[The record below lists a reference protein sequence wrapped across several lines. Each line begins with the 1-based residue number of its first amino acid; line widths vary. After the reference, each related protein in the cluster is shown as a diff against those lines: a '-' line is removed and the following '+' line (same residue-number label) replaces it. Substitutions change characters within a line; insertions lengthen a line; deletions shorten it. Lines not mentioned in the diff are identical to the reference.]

1 VSVAKKVVERP
12 VLAAIV
18 FALTMIVAL
27 YSVSDIALDL
37 MPDMDMPML
46 MVTASY
52 PGAGPESVE
61 KTVTETL
68 ESALINVSGLDEL
81 TSTSSEGSSVIQL
94 QFGYDVDLD
103 VATNDIRDKLDKVRD
118 SLPDGCDSPSIFKF
132 SSDDMPIIKIAVSG
146 KRSPEELKSIAEEY
160 IEPRL
165 EQVDGIAEAA
175 VNGGRDRIIRVD
187 VSQNRLDAYGLTITG
202 IASSL
207 AAANV
212 ELGGGS
218 IGEGTKNYLI
228 RTTGEYKSLDEIA
241 ETVVATKNGY
251 GVRLSDVGAV
261 TDGYEDESSIVYI
274 DGEPG
279 VYVSLTKR
287 SGANTV
293 NAADAVYEKM
303 EEIRRLLP
311 SDVAMEIVSDDTE
324 TIRGTLNNLVSSALQ
339 GAMLAM
345 AILFLFLRSVKSTI
359 IIGISIPFSILVT
372 LLAMYFAGITL
383 NMMTMTGLILGVGMI
398 VDASIVILE
407 NIYQYRER
415 GSKPSVA
422 AVLGTQ
428 EMMSSIISGNLTTIF
443 VFLPVLFFKDKL
455 GMLGQLFGDI
465 IFTIVI
471 SLLSSLVVAIFLVP
485 VLASKYL
492 PLSTRKEKPL
502 KNKALIAMDGAVESV
517 LSGINR
523 GYEKILR
530 AGIAHRLT
538 VVIIVVGCFFLSIAF
553 IPRMN
558 ISLMPFTEDA
568 SVTLKVELPI
578 GTKLSETKAVMLRLE
593 EYAMAEIEG
602 AETVITTVGGGGRF
616 GGSTTY
622 AGELSISLP
631 DYGERIDDVDTMKA
645 KLRAHFSEFPNATM
659 SFSKG
664 RMRQMAGGSDVDI
677 AINTQDLDAGIAMA
691 HSLIDLISEKVPD
704 IEDVAMDLTEGLPEV
719 EVIID
724 RDRAY
729 AFGVSVKAIAAEID
743 ASVDGVVATTYRDSG
758 EEYSVKLFLEE
769 SDRQKVPDL
778 ERIYVQGASGLY
790 AVANFATLQKGV
802 GPVSISRENQSR
814 VIHVTADLSSDRRA
828 GDVEQEID
836 ALIADNIV
844 VPDGITL
851 TQSGSWGEVM
861 ETGGVF
867 LLIITMALLLVFGVM
882 AGQYESFKD
891 PIINMFTI
899 PLLLIGV
906 VAVYIISGETLTM
919 FTAMGV
925 VMLIGIVVNN
935 GIVLVD
941 YTNLLVRRGEPVR
954 EACVT
959 AGVSR
964 LRPILM
970 TTLTTILGLMPM
982 AFSSG
987 ENSQMLKPI
996 GLTVLGG
1003 LTSATLI
1010 TLFFIPVMYS
1020 FFNEHRGHKAKEA
1033 AK

>member
-1 VSVAKKVVERP
+1 MSVAKKVVDRP

-18 FALTMIVAL
+18 FALVMIVAL
-27 YSVSDIALDL
+27 YTLSDIALDL

-68 ESALINVSGLDEL
+68 ESALINISGLNKL
-81 TSTSSEGSSVIQL
+81 TSTSSEGYSIIQL
-94 QFGYDVDLD
+94 EFGYDVDLD
-103 VATNDIRDKLDKVRD
+103 TATNDIRDKLDKVRD
-118 SLPDGCDSPSIFKF
+118 SLPDDCESPSIFKF
-132 SSDDMPIIKIAVSG
+132 SSDDMPILKIAVSG
-146 KRSPEELKSIAEEY
+146 KRSAEELKSIAEEY

-165 EQVDGIAEAA
+165 EQVDGIAEAT

-187 VSQNRLDAYGLTITG
+187 ISQNRLDAYGLTITG

-207 AAANV
+207 AAANL

-218 IGEGTKNYLI
+218 IGEGAKNYLI

-241 ETVVATKNGY
+241 TTVIATKNGY
-251 GVRLSDVGAV
+251 GVKLSDVGSV
-261 TDGYEDESSIVYI
+261 TDGFEDESSIVYI

-303 EEIRRLLP
+303 VEIRKLLP
-311 SDVAMEIVSDDTE
+311 SDVSMVIVSDDTE
-324 TIRGTLNNLVSSALQ
+324 TIRGTLNNLLSSALQ

-345 AILFLFLRSVKSTI
+345 AILFLFLRSIKSTI

-415 GSKPSVA
+415 GSKPNVA

-443 VFLPVLFFKDKL
+443 VFLPILFFKDKL
-455 GMLGQLFGDI
+455 GMLGQIFGDI

-502 KNKALIAMDGAVESV
+502 RNRVLIAIDGAVGSV
-517 LSGINR
+517 LSGITR
-523 GYEKILR
+523 GYEKLLR
-530 AGIAHRLT
+530 ASIAHRLT
-538 VVIIVVGCFFLSIAF
+538 VIIVVLGCFILSITF

-568 SVTLKVELPI
+568 SVTLEVELPI
-578 GTKLSETKAVMLRLE
+578 GSKLTETKAVMLKFE
-593 EYAMAEIEG
+593 EYAMAEIKG
-602 AETVITTVGGGGRF
+602 AETIITTVGSSSMF
-616 GGSTTY
+616 GSSSTY
-622 AGELSISLP
+622 KGELSVNLP
-631 DYGERIDDVDTMKA
+631 DYGERIDNVETIKT
-645 KLRAHFSEFPNATM
+645 KLRAYFDEFPNATC
-659 SFSKG
+659 SFSMG

-677 AINTQDLDAGIAMA
+677 TINTQDLDAGIAMA
-691 HSLIDLISEKVPD
+691 HSLMDLISDRVPD
-704 IEDVAMDLTEGLPEV
+704 LEDVAMDLTEGLPEV

-729 AFGVSVKAIAAEID
+729 EFGVSVQAIAREID
-743 ASVDGVVATTYRDSG
+743 ASVDGITATTYRDSG
-758 EEYSVKLFLEE
+758 DEYSVKLFLEE
-769 SDRQKVPDL
+769 ADRQKVPDL
-778 ERIYVQGASGLY
+778 ERIYVQGTNGRY

-814 VIHVTADLSSDRRA
+814 IIHVTAEISSDRRA
-828 GDVEQEID
+828 GDVEKDID
-836 ALIADNIV
+836 ALIAENIV
-844 VPDGITL
+844 IPDGISL
-851 TQSGSWGEVM
+851 SQSGSWGEVM

-882 AGQYESFKD
+882 AGTYESFKD
-891 PIINMFTI
+891 PLINMFTI
-899 PLLLIGV
+899 PLLVIGV
-906 VAVYIISGETLTM
+906 VAVYVISGETLTM

-935 GIVLVD
+935 GIILVD
-941 YTNLLVRRGEPVR
+941 HTNLLVRRGMPVR
-954 EACVT
+954 EACVA
-959 AGVSR
+959 AGASR

-970 TTLTTILGLMPM
+970 TTLTTMLGLMPM

-1003 LTSATLI
+1003 LSSATLI

-1020 FFNEHRGHKAKEA
+1020 YFNEKRGRKAKGA
-1033 AK
+1033 

>member
-1 VSVAKKVVERP
+1 MSVAKKVVERP

-18 FALTMIVAL
+18 FALVMIVAL
-27 YSVSDIALDL
+27 YSLSDIALGL

-46 MVTASY
+46 MVTTSY
-52 PGAGPESVE
+52 QGAGPESVE
-61 KTVTETL
+61 KSVTETL
-68 ESALINVSGLDEL
+68 ESALINVSGLNEL
-81 TSTSSEGSSVIQL
+81 TSTSSEGYSIIQL
-94 QFGYDVDLD
+94 EFGYDVDLD
-103 VATNDIRDKLDKVRD
+103 TATNDIRDKLDKIRD

-132 SSDDMPIIKIAVSG
+132 SADDIPILKIAVSG
-146 KRSPEELKSIAEEY
+146 KRSSEELKSIAEEY

-165 EQVDGIAEAA
+165 EQVDGIAEAS

-207 AAANV
+207 AAANL

-218 IGEGTKNYLI
+218 IGEGAKNYLI
-228 RTTGEYKSLDEIA
+228 RTTGEYKNLDEIA
-241 ETVVATKNGY
+241 ATVIATKNGY
-251 GVRLSDVGAV
+251 GVKLSDVGAV
-261 TDGYEDESSIVYI
+261 TDGFEDESSIVYI

-303 EEIRRLLP
+303 AEIRKLLP
-311 SDVAMEIVSDDTE
+311 SDVTMEIVSDDTE
-324 TIRGTLNNLVSSALQ
+324 TIRGTLNNLVDSALQ
-339 GAMLAM
+339 GALLAM
-345 AILFLFLRSVKSTI
+345 AILFLFLRSIKSTI

-415 GSKPSVA
+415 GSKPKVA

-428 EMMSSIISGNLTTIF
+428 EMTASIVSGNLTTIF

-465 IFTIVI
+465 IFTMVI

-502 KNKALIAMDGAVESV
+502 RNRALIAIDGAVGSV
-517 LSGINR
+517 ISGITR
-523 GYEKILR
+523 GYEKLLK
-530 AGIAHRLT
+530 ASIAHRPT
-538 VVIIVVGCFFLSIAF
+538 VVLIVLGCFILSFTF

-568 SVTLKVELPI
+568 SVTLEVELPI
-578 GTKLSETKAVMLRLE
+578 GSKLSETKAVMLKFE
-593 EYAMAEIEG
+593 EYVMAEIKG
-602 AETVITTVGGGGRF
+602 TETVITTVGSSSMF
-616 GGSTTY
+616 GSSATY
-622 AGELSISLP
+622 KGELSINLP
-631 DYGERIDDVDTMKA
+631 DYEDRIDNVETIKS
-645 KLRAHFSEFPNATM
+645 KLRSHFNEFPNAICT
-659 SFSKG
+659 FSMG
-664 RMRQMAGGSDVDI
+664 MMRQMAGGSDIDI
-677 AINTQDLDAGIAMA
+677 TINTQDLDAGITMA
-691 HSLIDLISEKVPD
+691 HSLMELLAEKVAD
-704 IEDVAMDLTEGLPEV
+704 VEDVAMDLTEGLPEV

-729 AFGVSVKAIAAEID
+729 DFGVSVQSIAKEID
-743 ASVDGVVATTYRDSG
+743 ASVDGITATTYRDSG
-758 EEYSVKLFLEE
+758 DEYSVKLFLEE
-769 SDRQKVPDL
+769 ADRQKVPDL
-778 ERIYVQGASGLY
+778 ERIYVQGTNGRY

-814 VIHVTADLSSDRRA
+814 IIHVTADISSDRRA
-828 GDVEQEID
+828 GDVEKDID
-836 ALIADNIV
+836 ALIAENIV
-844 VPDGITL
+844 IPDGISL
-851 TQSGSWGEVM
+851 SQAGSWGEVM

-882 AGQYESFKD
+882 AGTYESFKD
-891 PIINMFTI
+891 PLINMFTI
-899 PLLLIGV
+899 PLLVIGV
-906 VAVYIISGETLTM
+906 VAVYVISGETLTM

-935 GIVLVD
+935 GIILVD
-941 YTNLLVRRGEPVR
+941 HTNLLVRRGMPVR
-954 EACVT
+954 DACVA
-959 AGVSR
+959 AGASR

-1020 FFNEHRGHKAKEA
+1020 YFNEKRGRKAKGA
-1033 AK
+1033 